1 MHYPAPQGKGLPAW
15 KGSLPFFYSPI
26 PERAPNPAGFYPF
39 TAALSTAGPSPAK
52 KPSQGSKSGGQ
63 PALSPL
69 WGSLSGPMGTHFRAG
84 FSHPIPWR
92 DPSPCSRCPHHPR
105 EGPSGHALAHPKA
118 TSPVSSPM
126 GFVFCAFSSPARL
139 TELGGGQ
146 EIGVGGVLRTFVGTF
161 EAAGLIAGWYWGDGE
176 GLAPPEPQAPRLC
189 SPRSPKV
196 IRDALST

>member
-1 MHYPAPQGKGLPAW
+1 MHYPAPHGKGLPAW

-52 KPSQGSKSGGQ
+52 KPSQCSKSGGQ

-92 DPSPCSRCPHHPR
+92 DPSPCSRCPHLPLPLQGGSLWPCPR
-105 EGPSGHALAHPKA
+105 
-118 TSPVSSPM
+118 
-126 GFVFCAFSSPARL
+126 
-139 TELGGGQ
+139 
-146 EIGVGGVLRTFVGTF
+146 
-161 EAAGLIAGWYWGDGE
+161 
-176 GLAPPEPQAPRLC
+176 PPQSRQPRLFPYGVC
-189 SPRSPKV
+189 VLCLLQPSQADRAWRRSGNWGRGGAED
-196 IRDALST
+196 ICRDI